1 MVIVTVSSWQM
12 NWVFLD
18 VFRGMMEENL
28 EESCI
33 FIFKL
38 VSDPNAPVP
47 HNFILA
53 GNLLTSF
60 GFSSGKR
67 SSKQNKCMYNNYF
80 SVKCQFC
87 VLFLFENRCCG

>member
-1 MVIVTVSSWQM
+1 MQGVEIVIATVASWQM

-33 FIFKL
+33 FILKL

-53 GNLLTSF
+53 ENLVTSLGF
-60 GFSSGKR
+60 G
-67 SSKQNKCMYNNYF
+67 SSKQNKCMTVQYIIHH
-80 SVKCQFC
+80 
-87 VLFLFENRCCG
+87 